1 MRKGGKMD
9 HTILIVDDVEV
20 NREILNL
27 LFCNDYKI
35 IEAEDGFQAIEKI
48 EDNINDISAIL
59 LDIIMPNL
67 DGFGVLDYMQA
78 AELMSKIPVILIT
91 GDTSNDLKKRGYDLG
106 VSDIIEKPFDSRIV
120 RRRVQNLVDL
130 YFHKNNL
137 EQLVEN
143 QTIEIMKK
151 NKKINEMN
159 YRIIDTLGTMV
170 EFRDLESGGH
180 IMRVREFTAVLLKYV
195 QKYYPEYG
203 ITDEMADIIIYAS
216 SMHDIGKIAIPD
228 NILLKPG
235 RLTEDEFEIMKT
247 HTVKG
252 CDILDKF
259 LFIDDKEFLNYCYEI
274 CLYHH
279 EKYDGRGYPR
289 KLKGDEIPIAAQ
301 IVSLADVYDA
311 LVSERVYKAAFKP
324 EQAFEMI
331 LNGECG
337 VFSPKLLDCFKMVKN
352 SFECIAKNQ

>member
-1 MRKGGKMD
+1 MKKN
-9 HTILIVDDVEV
+9 TILIVDDIET
-20 NREILNL
+20 NREILCEI
-27 LFCNDYKI
+27 FKQDYRVIQASNGK
-35 IEAEDGFQAIEKI
+35 EALDFIQKEKEQIAI
-48 EDNINDISAIL
+48 IL
-59 LDIIMPNL
+59 LDIIMPVV
-67 DGFGVLDYMQA
+67 DGFGVLEYLNEKGMI
-78 AELMSKIPVILIT
+78 KRIPVILIT
-91 GDTSNDLKKRGYDLG
+91 GDKSEKMEEKGYEMG
-106 VSDIIEKPFDSRIV
+106 VSDIMSKPFNTTIIK
-120 RRRVQNLVDL
+120 RRVTNVIDLYRHKNHLENLVE
-130 YFHKNNL
+130 K
-137 EQLVEN
+137 QTRKIVETN
-143 QTIEIMKK
+143 DQ
-151 NKKINEMN
+151 
-159 YRIIDTLGTMV
+159 IIDTLSTIV
-170 EFRDLESGGH
+170 EFRDLESGEH
-180 IMRVREFTAVLLKYV
+180 IKRIKNFTQVLGNYVVEFYK
-195 QKYYPEYG
+195 EYNLNNHKLDL
-203 ITDEMADIIIYAS
+203 IVKAS

-279 EKYDGRGYPR
+279 EKYDGKGYPR